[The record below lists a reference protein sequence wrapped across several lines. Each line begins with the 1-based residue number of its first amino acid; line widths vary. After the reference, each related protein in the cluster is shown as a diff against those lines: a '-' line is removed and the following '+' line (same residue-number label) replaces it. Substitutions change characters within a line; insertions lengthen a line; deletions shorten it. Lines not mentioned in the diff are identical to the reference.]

1 MEKVNLFE
9 NRRAIVIVTVIG
21 SNKET
26 ELIPK
31 LMESSIT
38 WRQSPCVQDSDSGIE
53 GCKTDGLVSPVFT
66 NEVVDQTHFLF
77 TNPLENRVSEKTVL
91 RKFIVEKVDL
101 LGFSD
106 TKCQGVSGVWGF
118 VPDRR

>member
-1 MEKVNLFE
+1 MFKTLTLGLKVARPTDWSLRF
-9 NRRAIVIVTVIG
+9 
-21 SNKET
+21 
-26 ELIPK
+26 L
-31 LMESSIT
+31 LMEWST
-38 WRQSPCVQDSDSGIE
+38 
-53 GCKTDGLVSPVFT
+53 T
-66 NEVVDQTHFLF
+66 THFLF

-91 RKFIVEKVDL
+91 GKFIVEKVDL